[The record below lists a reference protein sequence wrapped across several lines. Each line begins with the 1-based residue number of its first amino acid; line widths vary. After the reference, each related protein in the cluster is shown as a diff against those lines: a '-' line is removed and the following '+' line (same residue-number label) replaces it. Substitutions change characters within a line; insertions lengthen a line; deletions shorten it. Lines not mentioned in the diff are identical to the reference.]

1 MISVSQ
7 NKEKILQE
15 DTLDNIE
22 KDYDKDKDRFNN
34 VLVIDNIEDKDS
46 QGSGDDKN
54 GDLGIAIVG
63 DGRNGTKS
71 QDGDSKNGMNR
82 ASRERKESLTKDDNS
97 SIKEKQGD
105 GNGLL
110 DEANNNDGN
119 INDGKSNDG
128 KSNDGKSN
136 DGGSNDGKEKE

>member
-15 DTLDNIE
+15 DTLDNID
-22 KDYDKDKDRFNN
+22 KDYDKDKDRLNN
-34 VLVIDNIEDKDS
+34 VLIIDNIEDKDS
-46 QGSGDDKN
+46 HGSSDGKN

-110 DEANNNDGN
+110 DEANNNDG
-119 INDGKSNDG
+119 KSNDG
-128 KSNDGKSN
+128 KNNDGNSN
-136 DGGSNDGKEKE
+136 DGGSNDRGINDGKEKE